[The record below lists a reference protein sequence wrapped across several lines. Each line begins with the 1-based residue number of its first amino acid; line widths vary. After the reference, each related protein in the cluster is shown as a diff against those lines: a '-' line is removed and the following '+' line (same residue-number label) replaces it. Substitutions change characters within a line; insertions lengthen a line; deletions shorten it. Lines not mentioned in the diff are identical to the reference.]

1 MNKKALVAVLGVTAA
16 AFAFPAAAQN
26 LSAVYIGGGIGQSK
40 AKDGCSGVS
49 GPGVSCDDKDT
60 SFRLFG
66 GYQFT
71 PNISAELGY
80 ADHGKAKLSGPGG
93 TDELAATAW
102 DLSGIFQ
109 WPFSN
114 TGFSVF
120 GRLGLYVGKVELSGP
135 DHGDK
140 TSSNVTFGLGAGYD
154 FNRNI
159 GVRAEWQRY
168 SKMKA
173 RNDATGVEDEGD
185 VDALSIGVLY
195 RFQ

>member
-26 LSAVYIGGGIGQSK
+26 LSAVYIGGGVGQSK
-40 AKDGCSGVS
+40 YKIDCGG
-49 GPGVSCDDKDT
+49 GLSCDDKDT

-114 TGFSVF
+114 TGVSVF

-185 VDALSIGVLY
+185 VDALTIGVLY